1 MFPLFESI
9 KVSKKRL
16 FNISYHNQRLNQ
28 ARKMLFGLNDWI
40 DLRDIIIFPKNL
52 GNGLYKCRVPYGK
65 NIGNIEFIPYHK
77 PLIRSLMIIEADDID
92 YAHKFTDRSA
102 IDFLFQKK
110 GECDD
115 ILIVKKGLITDTSY
129 CNILFFDGNNWL
141 TPSHPLLP
149 GTKRARLI
157 EEGIIQPAT
166 IKQDDLKH
174 FSHAA
179 LINAMLDLDPKN
191 IIPIENICF
200 G

>member
-9 KVSKKRL
+9 KVSNKRL
-16 FNISYHNQRLNQ
+16 FNISYHNQRFNQ
-28 ARKMLFGLNDWI
+28 ARTMLFGLNDWI
-40 DLRDIIIFPKNL
+40 DLLDIIIFPENL
-52 GNGLYKCRVPYGK
+52 GNGLYKCKVPYGK
-65 NIGNIEFIPYHK
+65 NIGNIEFTPYHK
-77 PLIRSLMIIEADDID
+77 PLIRSLMIVEADDIE
-92 YAHKFTDRSA
+92 YGHKFTDRSA

-110 GECDD
+110 GDCDD

-157 EEGIIQPAT
+157 KEGIIKPAT
-166 IKQDDLKH
+166 IKQNDLKH
-174 FSHAA
+174 YNYAA
-179 LINAMLDLDPKN
+179 LINAMLDLDPTVV
-191 IIPIENICF
+191 IPIENICF